1 MKKTDAKHRR
11 KKTRRVFKKRKISG
25 LTAIILVCSAWIMVS
40 VPFYFKMHAEN
51 SRLSVESQNLTRDID
66 NLSSAIS
73 ELNSEIA
80 DLNTRERVLGILE
93 GQVWDNSDNVTY
105 YGD

>member
-1 MKKTDAKHRR
+1 
-11 KKTRRVFKKRKISG
+11 
-25 LTAIILVCSAWIMVS
+25 MVS